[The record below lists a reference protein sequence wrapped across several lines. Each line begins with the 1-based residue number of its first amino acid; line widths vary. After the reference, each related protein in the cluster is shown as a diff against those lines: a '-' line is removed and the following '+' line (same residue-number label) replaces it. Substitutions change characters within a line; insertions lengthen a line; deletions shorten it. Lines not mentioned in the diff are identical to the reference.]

1 MSRQVKNILFVLVDQ
16 LRWDYLSCYGHPHL
30 ETTNIDWLAE
40 NGVRF
45 EHAYVQSPVCGPSR
59 ACILT
64 GRYMSSHGVMS
75 NTDPIPLSEKL
86 FGEYLRPLGMKTAVV
101 GKTDHR
107 PDLGTMARYGIDP
120 ESETGQRIIYRDFD
134 PYDRFIGLHADPVAK
149 PGLQYNDYLNEQG
162 YDGDNPWQNW
172 AQAVVDDEGNVRD
185 GRIWS
190 NSKYPSR
197 LPDEHGESAYVTNR
211 AIDFMEET
219 GDEPWCL
226 SLGYY
231 KPHWPY
237 VANKPYHD
245 MYPPETHLPV
255 RRSEAELNGHEY
267 LTTHHKIR
275 LSNVF
280 SRHNA
285 RTEIVTAYMGLVKQM
300 DDHFGRLLDHMRKT
314 GLIDNTLI
322 VFTSDHGDNLG
333 DHWCGEK
340 DLPHDCSTRVPLL
353 IYDPSPEADAT
364 RGTTETRFAELIDIL
379 PTFIETAG
387 GDLYEHQ
394 HLLEGR
400 SLHPLLRGD
409 QDILWRD
416 YAISEMD
423 FSLREFGKF
432 LDMPLDKTRGYMIR
446 NERWK
451 YATFE
456 GEEHPM
462 LFDMHN
468 DPHELSDLG
477 ACPDHVAVCAELSA
491 KLFHWLR
498 NLKHRSTVTYD
509 ELTWRYGVEFEDEKG
524 ILIGWWEDED
534 GRNFGD

>member
-30 ETTNIDWLAE
+30 QTPNIDWLAK

-59 ACILT
+59 ASILT

-75 NTDPIPLSEKL
+75 NTDPMPLNEKL
-86 FGEYLRPLGMKTAVV
+86 FGEYLRPLGLKTAVV

-107 PDLGTMARYGIDP
+107 PDLGALARYGIEP
-120 ESETGQRIIYRDFD
+120 ESEIGQRIIYRDFD

-162 YDGDNPWQNW
+162 YDGDNPWQHW
-172 AQAVVDDEGNVRD
+172 AQAVVDDDGNVRD

-197 LPDEHGESAYVTNR
+197 IPDQHGESAYVTNR
-211 AIDFMEET
+211 AIDFMEEM
-219 GDEPWCL
+219 GEEPWCL

-237 VANKPYHD
+237 VANDPYHN
-245 MYPPETHLPV
+245 MYPPETHIPV
-255 RRSEAELNGHEY
+255 QRADVELEGHLY
-267 LTTHHKIR
+267 LRTHHQIR
-275 LSNVF
+275 LSKVF
-280 SRHNA
+280 SRKNA
-285 RTEIVTAYMGLVKQM
+285 RDEIVTAYMGLVKQM
-300 DDHFGRLLDHMRKT
+300 DDHFGRLLTHMRET

-353 IYDPSPEADAT
+353 IYDPSPEADGT

-387 GDLYEHQ
+387 GDVSEHR

-400 SLHPLLRGD
+400 SLRPLLHGN
-409 QDILWRD
+409 QEMPWRD
-416 YAISEMD
+416 YVISEMD
-423 FSLREFGKF
+423 FSLREFGR
-432 LDMPLDKTRGYMIR
+432 LIGMPLDKPRGFMIR
-446 NERWK
+446 DEQWK

-468 DPHELSDLG
+468 DPHELNDLG
-477 ACPDHVAVCAELSA
+477 DSPEHAAIRADLSA

-498 NLKHRSTVTYD
+498 NLKHRSTVSYD
-509 ELTWRYGVEFEDEKG
+509 ELGWRYGVEFEDNLG
-524 ILIGWWEDED
+524 ILIGWWEDEE
-534 GRNFGD
+534 GKNF